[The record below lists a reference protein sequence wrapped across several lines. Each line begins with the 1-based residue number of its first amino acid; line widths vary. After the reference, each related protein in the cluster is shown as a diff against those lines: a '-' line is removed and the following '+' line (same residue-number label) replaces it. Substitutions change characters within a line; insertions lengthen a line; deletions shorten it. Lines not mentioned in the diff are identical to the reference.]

1 MQLTRHEIDN
11 FVRWNPASE
20 RGHYESFFL
29 KANDPQSRR
38 ALWLKF
44 TILSPVDQPDHAVSE
59 VWAIAFDGDRD
70 HHVAVK
76 RRQPVERSKLGFN
89 RFALQMADCELAPA
103 RTKGSIERGAHRV
116 EWDLTFLTEQQES
129 LHPFPFERM
138 YEMGF
143 PKAKLKTPYP
153 DSRFNGRVRV
163 DGEEWTLEYW
173 KGMQG
178 HNWGVRHTDHYL
190 WLHCNAFDG
199 LDDTYLEGASA
210 KLKLGPVHTPYLTFF
225 CLVHRG
231 KR

>member
-103 RTKGSIERGAHRV
+103 RTKGSIER
-116 EWDLTFLTEQQES
+116 T
-129 LHPFPFERM
+129 
-138 YEMGF
+138 
-143 PKAKLKTPYP
+143 
-153 DSRFNGRVRV
+153 
-163 DGEEWTLEYW
+163 
-173 KGMQG
+173 
-178 HNWGVRHTDHYL
+178 
-190 WLHCNAFDG
+190 
-199 LDDTYLEGASA
+199 ASA
-210 KLKLGPVHTPYLTFF
+210 N
-225 CLVHRG
+225 
-231 KR
+231 